1 MPIGNKAPPRAGPFI
16 FGLRMASERASH
28 RRRRLDPPRR
38 QPTQARADG
47 ISVYYP
53 FPLLELVDIGKTDE
67 HAETGEVLLY
77 FLDSDGCQV
86 TLRVSEYALTQLRAK
101 LSESLTK

>member
-1 MPIGNKAPPRAGPFI
+1 MWGGKEGATPTRAAGV
-16 FGLRMASERASH
+16 
-28 RRRRLDPPRR
+28 
-38 QPTQARADG
+38 
-47 ISVYYP
+47 SVYYP

-86 TLRVSEYALTQLRAK
+86 TLRVSEYALAQLRTK
-101 LSESLTK
+101 LSEPPLK